1 MSEAIPDDGDE
12 QRWLHMAVLL
22 WIIENMARFEEKSLR
37 PHTLFH
43 GRFARWLS
51 DLMCLQADLPQPDYG
66 FTDENAKNNR
76 SRYLQAVIHGYECDY
91 RAFATFF
98 REGADRATNT

>member
-1 MSEAIPDDGDE
+1 
-12 QRWLHMAVLL
+12 
-22 WIIENMARFEEKSLR
+22 
-37 PHTLFH
+37 
-43 GRFARWLS
+43 
-51 DLMCLQADLPQPDYG
+51 MCLQADLPQPDYG